1 MIAKTKKFAL
11 AHTTYVGIAMK
22 NIIISQWWLILLIG
36 LVCIIPAFIWPDF
49 DSWFIGLAIT
59 APLLYLLFWLIQFAG
74 ATRLKEFEMIFQ
86 KLSYEIDS
94 RQILMKIKANQGSQ
108 IPWSMIKKAKKGKN
122 HFVLIMSKAQ
132 LIYLPFN
139 VFSSKQH
146 VQFVESILKRKELL

>member
-11 AHTTYVGIAMK
+11 EHTTYVGLAMK
-22 NIIISQWWLILLIG
+22 NILITQWWIILLIG
-36 LVCIIPAFIWPDF
+36 LVCFIPALIWDDF

-74 ATRLKEFEMIFQ
+74 ATRLKEFELIFQ

-94 RQILMKIKANQGSQ
+94 RQILMKIKSNQGSQ
-108 IPWSMIKKAKKGKN
+108 IPWSMIKKARKGKD

-132 LIYLPFN
+132 LIYLPFSA
-139 VFSSKQH
+139 FSSKHH
-146 VQFVESILKRKELL
+146 VQFVESILKRKELI